1 VIHTSETKTHPT
13 LLPDTSDL
21 DKYTRIF
28 LDNRY
33 LNILDVSATGS
44 GKTTQVLQHIDYLVS
59 HGEYAIMVMQS
70 YDLLEEARE
79 KLHRKDRAVIFK
91 GRTQQDICPKYEEI
105 KKLYKYALIGICGEC
120 NNRSECKYDAQLERI
135 RDKCKDS
142 EGVCIF
148 TVKENV
154 SKALG
159 LLDGREVTI
168 IVDDIPIS
176 SLVTPTD
183 FIPVGNIQSI
193 DDYLFEIEGRLPGG
207 NDTLSTIQTIV
218 NAIQLKNDVCKYLS
232 EQYKRPVQDILE
244 DLKVDLDYLSASIRG
259 DIKSTDLPD
268 FTIIYKIINCIRE
281 NRPFDIRR
289 KNGKIIY
296 TEDNT
301 ETYRKHRV
309 VYLNATP
316 ASLETKES
324 TPDNVNA
331 IPLFELLGEYRLFEE
346 PAKENKNWVILQVD
360 TYKNGTIKFAKK
372 TVIHSTAL
380 RDCILDILKIS
391 DGISAYLGINC
402 LLVTNGNAYEDKEFG
417 KAIKKSGYRHD
428 FAKHFS
434 DDTRSTNQYRDAL
447 FCIYVGNPSF
457 PPHYYDTPRY
467 DDVREKEGIQNNSK
481 KQKNS
486 KKIDFSVS
494 RAITQIDSKND
505 VLQAFSRVMRGN
517 SETPKLGIYFGDI
530 DLGSYLST
538 NGAVVKK
545 GYGIHDEKA
554 RERFL
559 NKAKRELQRIYEKP
573 LTERLCQ
580 EVKRRLDAAD
590 HPLKL
595 HAVAEEFVEEHNLKD
610 LYSAKTIENYIKKN
624 FETKTIQQGFY
635 KTTYIFLE

>member
-1 VIHTSETKTHPT
+1 M
-13 LLPDTSDL
+13 
-21 DKYTRIF
+21 
-28 LDNRY
+28 
-33 LNILDVSATGS
+33 SATGS

-59 HGEYAIMVMQS
+59 RGEYAIMVMQS

-91 GRTQQDICPKYEEI
+91 GRTQQDICPKYEEL
-105 KKLYKYALIGICGEC
+105 KKLYRYAPIGICGEC

-154 SKALG
+154 SKALE
-159 LLDGREVTI
+159 LLDEKEVTI
-168 IVDDIPIS
+168 IVDDVPIPLLI
-176 SLVTPTD
+176 TPTY
-183 FIPVGNIQSI
+183 FTSVTNIYWIADYQS
-193 DDYLFEIEGRLPGG
+193 EIEGRLPGG
-207 NDTLSTIQTIV
+207 NDTPSIIQTIV
-218 NAIQLKNDVCKYLS
+218 NAIRLEKGVCQYLF
-232 EQYKRPVQDILE
+232 EQYEISVQDILKE
-244 DLKVDLDYLSASIRG
+244 LDIELKYLSLSIRE
-259 DIKSTDLPD
+259 DIKSKEPPD
-268 FTIIYKIINCIRE
+268 HKIIYKIINCIRE
-281 NRPFDIRR
+281 NRPFEIRR

-296 TEDNT
+296 TEDNA
-301 ETYRKHRV
+301 EIYRKHRV

-331 IPLFELLGEYRLFEE
+331 ISLFESLGEYHLFEE

-360 TYKNGTIKFAKK
+360 TYKNGTIKFAKD
-372 TVIHSTAL
+372 TVIHSTVL
-380 RDCILDILKIS
+380 RDCILDILKIN
-391 DGISAYLGINC
+391 DGISAYLEINC
-402 LLVTNGNAYEDKEFG
+402 LLVTNGDAYEDKEFG
-417 KAIKKSGYRHD
+417 KAIKESRYCHD

-486 KKIDFSVS
+486 KKINFSVS
-494 RAITQIDSKND
+494 RTITQIDSKND

-545 GYGIHDEKA
+545 GYGIHDEKD
-554 RERFL
+554 RERFRNRL
-559 NKAKRELQRIYEKP
+559 KKELQRVYKKP

-580 EVKRRLDAAD
+580 EVKRHLDAAD

-610 LYSAKTIENYIKKN
+610 LYSAKTIENCIKKN

>member
-1 VIHTSETKTHPT
+1 MIHTFETKTHPT

-70 YDLLEEARE
+70 YDLLEEALD
-79 KLHRKDRAVIFK
+79 KLLRKDRAVIFK
-91 GRTQQDICPKYEEI
+91 GRTQQEICPKYEEI

-168 IVDDIPIS
+168 IVDDIPIP

-218 NAIQLKNDVCKYLS
+218 NAIQLKKDVCKYLS

-244 DLKVDLDYLSASIRG
+244 DLKLDLDYLSASIRE

-296 TEDNT
+296 TENNT

-331 IPLFELLGEYRLFEE
+331 IPLFALLGEYHLFEE

-360 TYKNGTIKFAKK
+360 TYKNGSIKFAKK
-372 TVIHSTAL
+372 TVIHSTVL
-380 RDCILDILKIS
+380 RDCILDILKIN

-417 KAIKKSGYRHD
+417 KAIKESGYCHD
-428 FAKHFS
+428 FAKHFG
-434 DDTRSTNQYRDAL
+434 DGTRSTNQYRDAL
-447 FCIYVGNPSF
+447 FCIYVGTPYL
-457 PPHYYDTPRY
+457 PPDNYEKSRY
-467 DDVREKEGIQNNSK
+467 NQIRCNNG
-481 KQKNS
+481 QYTVDNS
-486 KKIDFSVS
+486 V
-494 RAITQIDSKND
+494 ITIDSVNEI
-505 VLQAFSRVMRGN
+505 QQGFSRVMRGN

-545 GYGIHDEKA
+545 GYGIHDEKD
-554 RERFL
+554 RERFRNRL
-559 NKAKRELQRIYEKP
+559 KKELQRVYKKP

-595 HAVAEEFVEEHNLKD
+595 HIVAEEFVEEHNLED

-624 FETKTIQQGFY
+624 FETKIIQQGFY